1 MLLTKDVAC
10 NTQHGILKDFDANF
24 IATGEIKVE
33 GEESF
38 SSKVLQINKNEPTE
52 EFAKTVTD
60 NPDKYSDKTV
70 KRAQLAKT
78 LAGLRKKKK
87 GS

>member
-1 MLLTKDVAC
+1 MAESKG
-10 NTQHGILKDFDANF
+10 NW
-24 IATGEIKVE
+24 IK
-33 GEESF
+33 GAIKKPGAF
-38 SSKVLQINKNEPTE
+38 SAQAEKAGMSTS
-52 EFAKTVTD
+52 EFAETVTK
-60 NPDKYSDKTV
+60 NPGHYSDKTV

>member
-1 MLLTKDVAC
+1 MAGSKG
-10 NTQHGILKDFDANF
+10 NW
-24 IATGEIKVE
+24 IK
-33 GEESF
+33 GAIKKPGAF
-38 SSKVLQINKNEPTE
+38 SAQAEKAGMSTS
-52 EFAKTVTD
+52 EFAETVTK
-60 NPDKYSDKTV
+60 NPGDYSDKTV

>member
-1 MLLTKDVAC
+1 MAEGKG
-10 NTQHGILKDFDANF
+10 NW
-24 IATGEIKVE
+24 IK
-33 GEESF
+33 GAIKKPGAF
-38 SSKVLQINKNEPTE
+38 SAQAEKAGMSTA
-52 EFAKTVTD
+52 EFAEAVTK
-60 NPDKYSDKTV
+60 NPDDYSEKTV

>member
-1 MLLTKDVAC
+1 MAKG
-10 NTQHGILKDFDANF
+10 NGNW
-24 IATGEIKVE
+24 IKGAIKKPGAFSAQAEKE
-33 GEESF
+33 GMS
-38 SSKVLQINKNEPTE
+38 TA
-52 EFAKTVTD
+52 EFAETVTK

>member
-1 MLLTKDVAC
+1 MAKSKG
-10 NTQHGILKDFDANF
+10 NW
-24 IATGEIKVE
+24 IKGAIKKPGAFSAQAEKE
-33 GEESF
+33 GMS
-38 SSKVLQINKNEPTE
+38 TA
-52 EFAKTVTD
+52 EFAETVTK

>member
-1 MLLTKDVAC
+1 MTKGKENWIQGA
-10 NTQHGILKDFDANF
+10 
-24 IATGEIKVE
+24 IKKP
-33 GEESF
+33 GAF
-38 SSKVLQINKNEPTE
+38 SAQAEKAGMSTA
-52 EFAKTVTD
+52 EFAQEVTK
-60 NPDKYSDKTV
+60 NPKDYSDKTV

>member
-1 MLLTKDVAC
+1 MTKGKENWIQGA
-10 NTQHGILKDFDANF
+10 
-24 IATGEIKVE
+24 IKKP
-33 GEESF
+33 GAF
-38 SSKVLQINKNEPTE
+38 SAQAEKAGMSTA
-52 EFAKTVTD
+52 EFAEEVTK
-60 NPDKYSDKTV
+60 NPKDYSDKTV

>member
-1 MLLTKDVAC
+1 MAKGKENWIQGA
-10 NTQHGILKDFDANF
+10 
-24 IATGEIKVE
+24 IKKP
-33 GEESF
+33 GAF
-38 SSKVLQINKNEPTE
+38 SAQAKKAGMSTA
-52 EFAKTVTD
+52 EFAEEVTK
-60 NPDKYSDKTV
+60 NPKDYSDKTV

>member
-1 MLLTKDVAC
+1 MAGSKG
-10 NTQHGILKDFDANF
+10 NW
-24 IATGEIKVE
+24 IK
-33 GEESF
+33 GAIKKPGAF
-38 SSKVLQINKNEPTE
+38 SAQAEKAGMSTS
-52 EFAKTVTD
+52 EFAETVTK
-60 NPDKYSDKTV
+60 NPDDYSDKTV

>member
-1 MLLTKDVAC
+1 MAKG
-10 NTQHGILKDFDANF
+10 NSNW
-24 IATGEIKVE
+24 IKGAIKKPGAFSAQAEKE
-33 GEESF
+33 GMS
-38 SSKVLQINKNEPTE
+38 TA
-52 EFAKTVTD
+52 EFAEEVIK
-60 NPDKYSDKTV
+60 NPDDYSAKTV

>member
-1 MLLTKDVAC
+1 MAENKG
-10 NTQHGILKDFDANF
+10 NW
-24 IATGEIKVE
+24 IK
-33 GEESF
+33 GAIKKPGAF
-38 SSKVLQINKNEPTE
+38 SAQAEKAGMSTE

>member
-1 MLLTKDVAC
+1 MAGSKG
-10 NTQHGILKDFDANF
+10 NW
-24 IATGEIKVE
+24 IK
-33 GEESF
+33 GAIKKPGAF
-38 SSKVLQINKNEPTE
+38 SSQAEKAGMSTE

-78 LAGLRKKKK
+78 LAGFRKKKK

>member
-1 MLLTKDVAC
+1 MAKGKGNWIQGA
-10 NTQHGILKDFDANF
+10 
-24 IATGEIKVE
+24 IKKP
-33 GEESF
+33 GAF
-38 SSKVLQINKNEPTE
+38 SAQAEKAGMSTE
-52 EFAKTVTD
+52 EFAEEVTK
-60 NPDKYSDKTV
+60 NPKEYSDKTV

>member
-1 MLLTKDVAC
+1 MAESKG
-10 NTQHGILKDFDANF
+10 NW
-24 IATGEIKVE
+24 IK
-33 GEESF
+33 GAIKKPGAF
-38 SSKVLQINKNEPTE
+38 SAQAEKAGMSTE
-52 EFAKTVTD
+52 EFAKTVID

>member
-1 MLLTKDVAC
+1 MAESKS
-10 NTQHGILKDFDANF
+10 NW
-24 IATGEIKVE
+24 IKGAIKKPGAFSAQAEKE
-33 GEESF
+33 GMS
-38 SSKVLQINKNEPTE
+38 TE
-52 EFAKTVTD
+52 EFAKTVTA
-60 NPDKYSDKTV
+60 NPDKYSEKTV